1 MTESIATPSALA
13 EHPLW
18 QHPWLHMVAAG
29 WATVDDF
36 AWFMPLLYH
45 AERVREATCTRLS
58 ARGSAEHAAVLQHNQ
73 EAASYL
79 PELTRWMIT
88 PSEAPLPTFALYFEL
103 QYQIQTQAD
112 FAEGYAHLLALN
124 HCASQI
130 RYALHRA
137 WQKKHPHHAPE
148 PEPEYQPQAL
158 PLPVG
163 AAALA
168 SAMALLQRWLD
179 DLYQGLRQH
188 RVAGLIDKIQA
199 KRSLQQEP
207 GLAMTLSSG
216 LGMRAERDDKR
227 QQEFSVARLPCE
239 AQTLDPRI
247 VRIAPGKYNNLHKHA
262 HETLF
267 CLLQGEGE
275 ILIGDQWV
283 PFKAG
288 DAVFAP
294 RWAMHQTH
302 NTGSGELVMYAITDY
317 YLSHT
322 AFIGAASTTVL

>member
-1 MTESIATPSALA
+1 MTSSPAYPSALA
-13 EHPLW
+13 DHPLW

-36 AWFMPLLYH
+36 AWFMPLLYS
-45 AERVREATCTRLS
+45 AEQVREDTCARLC
-58 ARGSAEHAAVLQHNQ
+58 ARGTPEHAALLQQNQ
-73 EAASYL
+73 SAASFL
-79 PELTRWMIT
+79 PELTRWTIS
-88 PSEAPLPTFALYFEL
+88 PSEAPLPTFALYFAL

-112 FAEGYAHLLALN
+112 FTDGYAHLLALN

-130 RYALHRA
+130 RHALHRA

-148 PEPEYQPQAL
+148 AAPEYHPTL
-158 PLPVG
+158 PNLPIG
-163 AAALA
+163 EAALA
-168 SAMALLQRWLD
+168 NALGLLQRWLD
-179 DLYQGLRQH
+179 DLYQGLRQQ

-199 KRSLQQEP
+199 KRSLQDAP
-207 GLAMTLSSG
+207 GLAMTLASG

-227 QQEFSVARLPCE
+227 NQEFSVARLPCE

-275 ILIGDQWV
+275 ILIGEQWL
-283 PFKAG
+283 PFQAG

-302 NTGSGELVMYAITDY
+302 NTGSGELIMYAITDY